1 MKKIISKIIALIMFL
16 VPSANLPRVNVETSA
31 FKTNYSYIF
40 VHGFSGWGEYNAI
53 NGVYPYWGVKN
64 GDITKYLS
72 ARGFDC
78 HAASVSP
85 TASAWDRACELY
97 AQLTGTVT
105 DYGEVHSKNCNHERY
120 GKDYSQKPL
129 IEKWDAES
137 KVNLVGHSFGGATVR
152 MLAELMAN
160 GNEDE
165 VKNGNNVSEL
175 FKGGKESWIYSIIT
189 VASPHNG
196 TSSYNIQE
204 DLSDDSTATTQE
216 KLIAKVFLGISD
228 LTSGG
233 KKESDTAIYEMQIDN
248 AMKINKEISTLKN
261 IYYFSFACDST
272 YLDEKGV
279 RQVDE
284 SVLTSKMYIT
294 TAKRICSYKGVTP
307 EGYVIDEKWQA
318 NDGLVNTYSEIA
330 PLGAPSVDF
339 DKSNVVP
346 GVWNKMPIHKGDHTL
361 YQGEM
366 KDYFN
371 ARTFY
376 VDFFSM
382 INAL

>member
-1 MKKIISKIIALIMFL
+1 
-16 VPSANLPRVNVETSA
+16 
-31 FKTNYSYIF
+31 
-40 VHGFSGWGEYNAI
+40 
-53 NGVYPYWGVKN
+53 
-64 GDITKYLS
+64 
-72 ARGFDC
+72 
-78 HAASVSP
+78 
-85 TASAWDRACELY
+85 
-97 AQLTGTVT
+97 
-105 DYGEVHSKNCNHERY
+105 
-120 GKDYSQKPL
+120 
-129 IEKWDAES
+129 
-137 KVNLVGHSFGGATVR
+137 

-216 KLIAKVFLGISD
+216 KLIAKVFIGISD

-272 YLDEKGV
+272 YLDENGV

-339 DKSNVVP
+339 DKSNIVP